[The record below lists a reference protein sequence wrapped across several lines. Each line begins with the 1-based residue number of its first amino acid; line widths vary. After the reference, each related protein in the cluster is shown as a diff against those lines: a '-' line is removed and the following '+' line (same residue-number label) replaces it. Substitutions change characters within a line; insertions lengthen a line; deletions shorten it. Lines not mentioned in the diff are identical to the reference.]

1 MSKHYVLAVLVI
13 DDELEPDADDM
24 GFDPDAT
31 AERILDALCQLR
43 IENMAGYTLLAQTDA
58 TPASENWAEC
68 EQVLTDMSCNQLTR
82 VRVDERSDPL

>member
-13 DDELEPDADDM
+13 DDELASDADDM

-43 IENMAGYTLLAQTDA
+43 VENMAGYALLAQTDA
-58 TPASENWAEC
+58 TPASADWADR
-68 EQVLTDMSCNQLTR
+68 EQVLADMSGNQLTR
-82 VRVDERSDPL
+82 VRVAEIIIS